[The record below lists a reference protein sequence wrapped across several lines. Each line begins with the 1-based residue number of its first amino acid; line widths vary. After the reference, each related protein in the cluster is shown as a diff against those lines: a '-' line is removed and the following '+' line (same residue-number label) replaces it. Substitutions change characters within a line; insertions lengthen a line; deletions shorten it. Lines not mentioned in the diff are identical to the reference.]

1 MKKTEKT
8 AAPAA
13 AAKKKTT
20 SSPARAKP
28 AGRSATAPPLK
39 AKPAAAKKTPTPPA
53 KAKPAGAAAAKP
65 AAAKPAASVSQPQGK
80 HGLAILHE
88 DQWILVVNKPS
99 GMLSI
104 GFPGFHGSSAQDIL
118 TEMHKKRGKQRIA
131 VVHRLDRD
139 TSGVMMFACS
149 AEAKKAVMD
158 DWQAIVSERTY
169 RCVCSRLP
177 RVEPLPD
184 SGVINAPL
192 AYNRHE
198 VAFVPRPNDHKMLK
212 EAEKAITRFKVI
224 ERGELY
230 DLVECELDTGRKNQ
244 IRAHMAHLGHPVV
257 GDDTYTGLELTEK
270 DEKATAS
277 PIGRLALHARVLAF
291 THPFTGELH
300 RFEIA
305 EPDSFGRLVAQ
316 KGRSSAKAGSGLKA
330 GLQAGAKTG
339 TSAGKAAPG
348 TRASGKSG
356 AVEEKGPR
364 NRKRLLSRKNA
375 DNVPGKDGYQRKEN
389 IEDIT
394 DLIPL
399 PRRSRVKPAPDT
411 SLFIPKKQTPGPRK
425 K

>member
-13 AAKKKTT
+13 AAKKKAT
-20 SSPARAKP
+20 SSPTRAKP
-28 AGRSATAPPLK
+28 AGRSATAAPAK
-39 AKPAAAKKTPTPPA
+39 AKPAAA
-53 KAKPAGAAAAKP
+53 AKPASGE
-65 AAAKPAASVSQPQGK
+65 KPAASVSQPQGK

-224 ERGELY
+224 ERGEMY

-270 DEKATAS
+270 DEKAAAS

-305 EPDSFGRLVAQ
+305 EPDSFGRLVAK
-316 KGRSSAKAGSGLKA
+316 KGRSSAKAGTGLKA

-339 TSAGKAAPG
+339 ASAGKAAPG
-348 TRASGKSG
+348 TRAFGKSG

-375 DNVPGKDGYQRKEN
+375 DNVPGRDAYQRKEN

-399 PRRSRVKPAPDT
+399 PRRARVKPAPDT
-411 SLFIPKKQTPGPRK
+411 SRFIPKKQTPGPRK